1 MADKSG
7 LKLIGWMFGGVTAA
21 VMLIAALLV
30 HDAIANPAEAPQD
43 HSAAYALRGSI
54 R

>member
-1 MADKSG
+1 MADRQG
-7 LKLIGWMFGGVTAA
+7 LKLIGWLLGSLTAA

-30 HDAIANPAEAPQD
+30 HDAVANPNAALAPP
-43 HSAAYALRGSI
+43 ATTII